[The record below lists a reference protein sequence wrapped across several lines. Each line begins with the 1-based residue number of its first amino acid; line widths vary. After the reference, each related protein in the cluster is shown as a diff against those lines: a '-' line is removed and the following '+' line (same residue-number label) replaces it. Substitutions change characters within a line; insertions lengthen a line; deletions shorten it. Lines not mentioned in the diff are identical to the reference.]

1 MTFIDDL
8 SIITDLLILVPC
20 LVFYTGFM
28 VWLNMRKKDVPRA
41 QAHLREGG
49 IMLGILG
56 AVIGVYALVGSLTW
70 PLNVTVTLPSGPT
83 NVLASYDLF
92 FFDVLVL
99 LSVLLVAFGVSV
111 ALRLPTHFVGMMA
124 VVIGFGVGFYGYRGY
139 TMSPALTLDPLQTFL
154 LYLAFGGM
162 AIFSYPATLYVD
174 WFVNGP
180 TKPESSPLASDPTPR
195 AQYRWMWII
204 LIGIFLAVA
213 VLAGI
218 AAVWYGFDI
227 GWAHLAAPP

>member
-20 LVFYTGFM
+20 LIFYTGFM
-28 VWLNMRKKDVPRA
+28 VWLNMRKKDLPRA
-41 QAHLREGG
+41 QGSLREGG

-56 AVIGVYALVGSLTW
+56 FAIAIYAFSGSLTW
-70 PLNVTVTLPSGPT
+70 PLAVTLPNGT

-99 LSVLLVAFGVSV
+99 LGFLLIAFGVTA

-154 LYLAFGGM
+154 LYLAFGGL
-162 AIFSYPATLYVD
+162 AIFSYPATLYCD
-174 WFVNGP
+174 WFVTGP
-180 TKPESSPLASDPTPR
+180 TKQESSPLASDPTPR
-195 AQYRWMWII
+195 PQYRWMWII
-204 LIGIFLAVA
+204 LLGIFLAVA

>member
-28 VWLNMRKKDVPRA
+28 VWLNLRKKDVPRA

-56 AVIGVYALVGSLTW
+56 VVIGIYALVGSLTW
-70 PLNVTVTLPSGPT
+70 PLTTGGTT
-83 NVLASYDLF
+83 NFLASYDLF
-92 FFDVLVL
+92 FYDVLVL
-99 LSVLLVAFGVSV
+99 LAALLVAFGVTV

-124 VVIGFGVGFYGYRGY
+124 VVVGFGVGFYGYRAY
-139 TMSPALTLDPLQTFL
+139 YLSPPLTQDPLETFL

-162 AIFSYPATLYVD
+162 AIFSYPATLFVD
-174 WFVNGP
+174 WFVTGP

-195 AQYRWMWII
+195 PQYRWMWII
-204 LIGIFLAVA
+204 LIGIFLGVA